1 LTVTK
6 LIGAVAA
13 VVIGLALATGV
24 SFAVTSAANPDKS
37 VDVQHAQPLD
47 NVTYGSR

>member
-1 LTVTK
+1 MTK

-13 VVIGLALATGV
+13 VVIGVALATGV
-24 SFAVTSAANPDKS
+24 SFAVTSTANPDKN
-37 VDVQHAQPLD
+37 VDVQHAKPLD

>member
-1 LTVTK
+1 MTK

-13 VVIGLALATGV
+13 VVVGLALATGV

-37 VDVQHAQPLD
+37 VDVQHAKIPD
-47 NVTYGSR
+47 NVTYGNR